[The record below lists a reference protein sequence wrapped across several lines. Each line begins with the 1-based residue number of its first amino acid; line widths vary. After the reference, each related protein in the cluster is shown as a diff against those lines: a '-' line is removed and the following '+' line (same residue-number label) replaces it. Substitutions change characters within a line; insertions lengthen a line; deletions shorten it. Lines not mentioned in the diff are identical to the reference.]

1 MMSWTYNATST
12 VTVNNNPPAMK
23 IATKVAN
30 RLRSKNRLNGTTGFS
45 AVRSTH
51 AKAMNATSARPAEP
65 SVVNEIQPASGPV
78 EKANTAAVQAKVAS
92 TAPAA
97 SSFIRSRLV
106 SRSAVRAR

>member
-1 MMSWTYNATST
+1 
-12 VTVNNNPPAMK
+12 MK
-23 IATKVAN
+23 IATTVAS

-51 AKAMNATSARPAEP
+51 ANAPNATTPIAAAPR
-65 SVVNEIQPASGPV
+65 VVTEIQPFSGPI
-78 EKANTAAVQAKVAS
+78 EKANTAAVQASVAN